1 MRLMTCLVLND
12 HDADGMDASQV
23 EDAILSHVYAL
34 LKPIT
39 DALDGSVALQP
50 VPRAS
55 LLPVVD
61 DNWWTHF
68 RQAVQVAM
76 QQKVFIEELVLSDVQ
91 LTVTARVTIPV
102 LNSFDGTPLRFGVSR
117 MRNVFTFPDQLLKD
131 LAADYVA
138 DAIVRS
144 PMLIMSL
151 NILGNPAYDLLF
163 LLLARFVCV
172 TMI

>member
-1 MRLMTCLVLND
+1 M
-12 HDADGMDASQV
+12 

-39 DALDGSVALQP
+39 DALNGSVASGT
-50 VPRAS
+50 PRPAIMTTARQAPILS
-55 LLPVVD
+55 AAERD
-61 DNWWTHF
+61 WSSHF
-68 RQAVQVAM
+68 RSAVEVVM
-76 QQKVFIEELVLSDVQ
+76 QRKVFIEELVLSDVQ

-151 NILGNPAYDLLF
+151 NILGNPA
-163 LLLARFVCV
+163 
-172 TMI
+172 